1 MPISLFFSLPL
12 LSGSFTKPMN
22 PMEVTPSEF
31 DRHPWG
37 VCRWFKTLGACNVS
51 PIEHVRLHKGSISR
65 VYVYIY
71 IYTTGFQRL
80 FAWRPRFKTRQSRAS
95 VAQDRWV
102 MVERFELL
110 PRVDVCMNHWPIFI
124 AIFTGSRG
132 CPPIIYRKTGGKP
145 IDLSFNYSSSNGQL
159 LLLRISFSF
168 IAINLWI
175 AIGSQFLRFV
185 EFWKLNFLFKSKW
198 RRIFTNLNDPNRVT
212 TLIEILDF
220 LYIMKSRK
228 F

>member
-1 MPISLFFSLPL
+1 MHSIYKAQLAAIYSRHIWLTITLTTHCSLGADKPRYHRRSLATFSTIGSHRWRMPISLSCSFFA
-12 LSGSFTKPMN
+12 KPTN

-51 PIEHVRLHKGSISR
+51 PIEQVRLHKGSISR
-65 VYVYIY
+65 VYIY

-124 AIFTGSRG
+124 AIFTGSRLI
-132 CPPIIYRKTGGKP
+132 PPIIYRKTGGKP
-145 IDLSFNYSSSNGQL
+145 VDLSFNYSSTGNCYCCES
-159 LLLRISFSF
+159 
-168 IAINLWI
+168 
-175 AIGSQFLRFV
+175 
-185 EFWKLNFLFKSKW
+185 LFFYS
-198 RRIFTNLNDPNRVT
+198 
-212 TLIEILDF
+212 
-220 LYIMKSRK
+220 
-228 F
+228 

>member
-1 MPISLFFSLPL
+1 MHSIYKAQLAAIYSRHIWLTITLTTHCSLGADKPRYHRRSLATFSTIGSHRWRMPISLSCSFFA
-12 LSGSFTKPMN
+12 KPTN

-51 PIEHVRLHKGSISR
+51 PIEQVRLHKGSISR
-65 VYVYIY
+65 VYIY

-124 AIFTGSRG
+124 AIFTGSRLI
-132 CPPIIYRKTGGKP
+132 PPIIYRKTGGKP
-145 IDLSFNYSSSNGQL
+145 VDLSFNYSSTIVIIANL
-159 LLLRISFSF
+159 FSF
-168 IAINLWI
+168 IVNLWI
-175 AIGSQFLRFV
+175 AIGSFFL
-185 EFWKLNFLFKSKW
+185 E
-198 RRIFTNLNDPNRVT
+198 
-212 TLIEILDF
+212 
-220 LYIMKSRK
+220 
-228 F
+228 

>member
-1 MPISLFFSLPL
+1 MINYSIYKAQLAAIYSRHIWLTITVTTHCSLGADKPRYHRRSLATFSTIGSHRMPISLSLSL
-12 LSGSFTKPMN
+12 LSCSFTKPMN

-51 PIEHVRLHKGSISR
+51 PIEQVRCTKVPYRI
-65 VYVYIY
+65 YIY

-124 AIFTGSRG
+124 AIFIGSRLSAD
-132 CPPIIYRKTGGKP
+132 YLSENRWKTG
-145 IDLSFNYSSSNGQL
+145 
-159 LLLRISFSF
+159 
-168 IAINLWI
+168 
-175 AIGSQFLRFV
+175 
-185 EFWKLNFLFKSKW
+185 
-198 RRIFTNLNDPNRVT
+198 
-212 TLIEILDF
+212 
-220 LYIMKSRK
+220 
-228 F
+228 

>member
-1 MPISLFFSLPL
+1 MHSIYKAQLAAIYSRHIWLTITLTTHCSLGADKPRYHRRSLATFSTIGSHRWRMPISLSCSFFA
-12 LSGSFTKPMN
+12 KPTN

-51 PIEHVRLHKGSISR
+51 PIEQVRLHKGSISR
-65 VYVYIY
+65 VYIY

-124 AIFTGSRG
+124 AIFTGSRLI
-132 CPPIIYRKTGGKP
+132 PPIIYRKTGGKP
-145 IDLSFNYSSSNGQL
+145 VDLSFNYSSSNGQL
-159 LLLRISFSF
+159 LLLRISFLLSL
-168 IAINLWI
+168 IYCNWI
-175 AIGSQFLRFV
+175 FFLRID
-185 EFWKLNFLFKSKW
+185 S
-198 RRIFTNLNDPNRVT
+198 
-212 TLIEILDF
+212 
-220 LYIMKSRK
+220 
-228 F
+228 

>member
-1 MPISLFFSLPL
+1 MHSIYKAQLAAIYSRHIWLTITLTTHCSLGADKPRYHRRSLATFSTIGSHRWRMPISLSCSFFA
-12 LSGSFTKPMN
+12 KPTN

-51 PIEHVRLHKGSISR
+51 PIEQVRLHKGSISR
-65 VYVYIY
+65 VYIY

-124 AIFTGSRG
+124 AIFTGSRLI
-132 CPPIIYRKTGGKP
+132 PPIIYRKTGGKP
-145 IDLSFNYSSSNGQL
+145 VDLSFNYSSNGQL
-159 LLLRISFSF
+159 LLLRISFLLSL
-168 IAINLWI
+168 IYCNWI
-175 AIGSQFLRFV
+175 FFLRID
-185 EFWKLNFLFKSKW
+185 S
-198 RRIFTNLNDPNRVT
+198 
-212 TLIEILDF
+212 
-220 LYIMKSRK
+220 
-228 F
+228 

>member
-1 MPISLFFSLPL
+1 MCRRSNMYAC
-12 LSGSFTKPMN
+12 TKVPY
-22 PMEVTPSEF
+22 
-31 DRHPWG
+31 
-37 VCRWFKTLGACNVS
+37 
-51 PIEHVRLHKGSISR
+51 R
-65 VYVYIY
+65 VYMYIY

-198 RRIFTNLNDPNRVT
+198 RKIFTFKSQWSKSGYNPYWNSWFSIYN
-212 TLIEILDF
+212 EI
-220 LYIMKSRK
+220 
-228 F
+228 